1 MALEERY
8 TKEVEDHANGDCTL
22 AQGNR
27 FPWPAWLERGATL
40 ATAQL
45 IHGVIIKGGN
55 PDH

>member
-1 MALEERY
+1 MALEESY

-27 FPWPAWLERGATL
+27 FPWPARLEREATP
-40 ATAQL
+40 AIAQL
-45 IHGVIIKGGN
+45 IYGVIIKGGN